1 MGKGDIPNKLI
12 DSLYE
17 RTQNIRNDINRE
29 IEKIRNSDEYKNLS
43 RTQRD
48 KLDRKL
54 DKLTTGNI
62 AVAKVEITGIKKE
75 FQAHSQIH
83 SSDSLGN
90 NLGDFTH
97 SKETKSFETY
107 VEDRFPRL
115 NDTEAKI
122 LEDISS
128 QIKDPNV
135 SGKIDIYTELDAC
148 QSCTNLIM
156 EFRRKFPNI
165 KLNVYSENM
174 R

>member
-1 MGKGDIPNKLI
+1 M
-12 DSLYE
+12 
-17 RTQNIRNDINRE
+17 
-29 IEKIRNSDEYKNLS
+29 
-43 RTQRD
+43 
-48 KLDRKL
+48 
-54 DKLTTGNI
+54 
-62 AVAKVEITGIKKE
+62 
-75 FQAHSQIH
+75 
-83 SSDSLGN
+83 GN

-135 SGKIDIYTELDAC
+135 SGKIDLYTELDAC

-165 KLNVYSENM
+165 KLNVYS
-174 R
+174 